1 MADGRALSL
10 PRRTGNRGAM
20 PSLRARL
27 ATVVTAA
34 LVACLAGCATTE
46 RLGAAND
53 VHALLIAIRDDDAAA
68 FDAHID
74 KPALEH
80 ELEAR
85 ILERTQNAG
94 GNDTVRALGALLAH
108 PMARLAGEELLHPSV
123 FRAVAE
129 YYGYKPGTPIP
140 NQLEIAGA
148 LRALPDGRVCAAK
161 RRGGPCLISF
171 ANEAGVWKLVSFDGD
186 IKELRLRG

>member
-1 MADGRALSL
+1 
-10 PRRTGNRGAM
+10 M
-20 PSLRARL
+20 PTLRASL
-27 ATVVTAA
+27 ATA
-34 LVACLAGCATTE
+34 LAGALAACLAACATTQ

-53 VHALLIAIRDDDAAA
+53 VHALLVSIRDDDAAA

-85 ILERTQNAG
+85 ILERTQGAG
-94 GNDTVRALGALLAH
+94 GNDTVRALSALLAH
-108 PMARLAGEELLHPSV
+108 PMARLAGEELLRPSV

-129 YYGYKPGTPIP
+129 YYGYKPGAPIP

-161 RRGGPCLISF
+161 GHKGPCLISF

-186 IKELRLRG
+186 IKELRLRD